1 MTHLLQTAIKEAQ
14 KLSDQ
19 DQDGVAALILNVV
32 AKKSGKRP
40 LGLAKG
46 LGHVHNDFNDPLSE
60 EELADWYEGHPD
72 DPLTKPQ

>member
-1 MTHLLQTAIKEAQ
+1 MTKLLQTAIEEAK
-14 KLSDQ
+14 KLSDP
-19 DQDGVAALILNVV
+19 DQDGVAALILNAV

-46 LGHVHNDFNDPLSE
+46 LGHVHDDFNDPLSD

-72 DPLTKPQ
+72 DPLTTSQ